1 MNLTDQQKETVK
13 KWVAEG
19 KGVSEIQRLLSSEFG
34 IDMMYIDVRFLID
47 DIGAQIPSSGE
58 KAADSDSE
66 RPADLEQT
74 ADSADFESKN
84 SQPDGVGETVAQS
97 ENTGGGSG
105 GVRVSVSPIQRPGTV
120 MSGDVVFS
128 DGGTAEWVLDNSGRL
143 GLNPSTT
150 GYTPPQSDLPEFQQK
165 LREALGA

>member
-58 KAADSDSE
+58 NAADSAQEASPVDAEGPQSG
-66 RPADLEQT
+66 
-74 ADSADFESKN
+74 SAGENEAQAENPGES
-84 SQPDGVGETVAQS
+84 
-97 ENTGGGSG
+97 SG
-105 GVRVSVSPIQRPGTV
+105 GVRVTVSPIQRPGAV

-128 DGGTAEWVLDNSGRL
+128 DGGMAEWVLDNSGRL
-143 GLNPSTT
+143 GLNPSTL

-165 LREALGA
+165 LREALGV

>member
-47 DIGAQIPSSGE
+47 DIGVQIPSSGE
-58 KAADSDSE
+58 NAADSAQEASPVDAEGPQSG
-66 RPADLEQT
+66 
-74 ADSADFESKN
+74 SAGENEAQAENPGES
-84 SQPDGVGETVAQS
+84 
-97 ENTGGGSG
+97 SG
-105 GVRVSVSPIQRPGTV
+105 GVRVTVSPIQRPGAV

-128 DGGTAEWVLDNSGRL
+128 DGGMAEWVLDNSGRL
-143 GLNPSTT
+143 GLNPSTP

-165 LREALGA
+165 LREALGV

>member
-58 KAADSDSE
+58 NAADSAQEASPVDAEGPQSG
-66 RPADLEQT
+66 
-74 ADSADFESKN
+74 SAGENEAQAENPGES
-84 SQPDGVGETVAQS
+84 
-97 ENTGGGSG
+97 SG
-105 GVRVSVSPIQRPGTV
+105 GVRVTVSPIQRPGAV

-128 DGGTAEWVLDNSGRL
+128 DGGMAEWVLDNSGRL
-143 GLNPSTT
+143 ALNPSTP

-165 LREALGA
+165 LREALGV

>member
-58 KAADSDSE
+58 NAADSAQEASPVDAEGPQSG
-66 RPADLEQT
+66 
-74 ADSADFESKN
+74 SAGENEAQAENQGES
-84 SQPDGVGETVAQS
+84 
-97 ENTGGGSG
+97 SG
-105 GVRVSVSPIQRPGTV
+105 GVRVTVSPIQRPGAV

-128 DGGTAEWVLDNSGRL
+128 DGGMAEWVLDNSGRL
-143 GLNPSTT
+143 GLNPSTP

-165 LREALGA
+165 LREALGV

>member
-58 KAADSDSE
+58 NAADSAQEASPIDAEGPQSG
-66 RPADLEQT
+66 
-74 ADSADFESKN
+74 SAGENEAQAENPGES
-84 SQPDGVGETVAQS
+84 
-97 ENTGGGSG
+97 SG
-105 GVRVSVSPIQRPGTV
+105 GVRVTVSPIQRPGAV

-128 DGGTAEWVLDNSGRL
+128 DGGMAEWVLDNSGRL
-143 GLNPSTT
+143 GLNPSTP

-165 LREALGA
+165 LREALGV

>member
-58 KAADSDSE
+58 NAADSAQEAFPVDAEGPQSG
-66 RPADLEQT
+66 
-74 ADSADFESKN
+74 SAGENEAQVENPGES
-84 SQPDGVGETVAQS
+84 
-97 ENTGGGSG
+97 SG
-105 GVRVSVSPIQRPGTV
+105 GVRVTVSPIQRPGAV

-128 DGGTAEWVLDNSGRL
+128 DGGMAEWVLDNSGRL
-143 GLNPSTT
+143 GLNPSTP

-165 LREALGA
+165 LREALGV

>member
-58 KAADSDSE
+58 NAADSAQEASPVDAVGPQSG
-66 RPADLEQT
+66 
-74 ADSADFESKN
+74 SAGENEAQAENPGES
-84 SQPDGVGETVAQS
+84 
-97 ENTGGGSG
+97 SG
-105 GVRVSVSPIQRPGTV
+105 GVRVTVSPIQRPGAV

-128 DGGTAEWVLDNSGRL
+128 DGGMAEWVLDNSGRL
-143 GLNPSTT
+143 GLNPSTP

-165 LREALGA
+165 LREALGV

>member
-58 KAADSDSE
+58 NAADSAQEASPVDAEGPQSG
-66 RPADLEQT
+66 
-74 ADSADFESKN
+74 SAGENEAKVENPGES
-84 SQPDGVGETVAQS
+84 
-97 ENTGGGSG
+97 SG
-105 GVRVSVSPIQRPGTV
+105 GVRVTVSPIQRPGAV

-128 DGGTAEWVLDNSGRL
+128 DGGMAEWVLDNSGRL
-143 GLNPSTT
+143 GLNPSTP

-165 LREALGA
+165 LREALGV

>member
-1 MNLTDQQKETVK
+1 MNLTDQQKETFK

-58 KAADSDSE
+58 NAADSAQEASPVDAEGPQSG
-66 RPADLEQT
+66 
-74 ADSADFESKN
+74 SAGENEAQAENPGES
-84 SQPDGVGETVAQS
+84 
-97 ENTGGGSG
+97 SG
-105 GVRVSVSPIQRPGTV
+105 GVRVTVSPIQRPGAV

-128 DGGTAEWVLDNSGRL
+128 DGGMAEWVLDNSGRL
-143 GLNPSTT
+143 GLNPSTP

-165 LREALGA
+165 LREALGV

>member
-58 KAADSDSE
+58 NAADSAQEASPVDAEGPQSGSAGENEAQVENPGE
-66 RPADLEQT
+66 R
-74 ADSADFESKN
+74 
-84 SQPDGVGETVAQS
+84 
-97 ENTGGGSG
+97 SG
-105 GVRVSVSPIQRPGTV
+105 GVRVTVSPIQRPGAV

-128 DGGTAEWVLDNSGRL
+128 DGGMAEWVLDNSGRL
-143 GLNPSTT
+143 GLNPSTP

-165 LREALGA
+165 LREALGV

>member
-58 KAADSDSE
+58 NAADSAQEASPVDAEGPQSG
-66 RPADLEQT
+66 
-74 ADSADFESKN
+74 SAGENEAQAENSGES
-84 SQPDGVGETVAQS
+84 
-97 ENTGGGSG
+97 SG
-105 GVRVSVSPIQRPGTV
+105 GVRVTVSPIQRPGAV

-128 DGGTAEWVLDNSGRL
+128 AGGMAEWVLDNSGRL
-143 GLNPSTT
+143 GLNPSTP

-165 LREALGA
+165 LREALGV